1 MIEEFA
7 KKVTGRKAKSTV
19 EELGKRHNL
28 LGIGCWDVFSCSRT
42 PLEHGLI
49 REKMI
54 FN

>member
-7 KKVTGRKAKSTV
+7 KNVIGRKAKSTV
-19 EELGKRHNL
+19 EELGKHHNL
-28 LGIGCWDVFSCSRT
+28 LGIGCWDVFYYSRT

-49 REKMI
+49 RVKMI